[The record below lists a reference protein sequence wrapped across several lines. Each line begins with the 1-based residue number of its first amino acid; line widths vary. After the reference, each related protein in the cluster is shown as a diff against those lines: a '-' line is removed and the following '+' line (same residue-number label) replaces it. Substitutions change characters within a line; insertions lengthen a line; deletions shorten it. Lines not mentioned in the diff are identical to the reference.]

1 MQPEVYFIDSG
12 PNKYNFH
19 HFITERLAGMVW
31 GKGIGMRMKLIS
43 GLVDEHV
50 SCILL
55 ISLEVVKMLR
65 EGSIQLSAHG
75 NHQSK
80 SVMVTTE
87 TFHFIFFFIL
97 KSTFTKR
104 PFTSYRERQ

>member
-19 HFITERLAGMVW
+19 RFITERLAGMVS

-50 SCILL
+50 SCIL
-55 ISLEVVKMLR
+55 ISLELAKILR

-75 NHQSK
+75 NHQSE

-87 TFHFIFFFIL
+87 TFLFIFFFIL

>member
-1 MQPEVYFIDSG
+1 
-12 PNKYNFH
+12 
-19 HFITERLAGMVW
+19 
-31 GKGIGMRMKLIS
+31 MRMKLIS

-50 SCILL
+50 SCIL
-55 ISLEVVKMLR
+55 IRLEVAETLR

-75 NHQSK
+75 NHRSK
-80 SVMVTTE
+80 SVMVTTQ
-87 TFHFIFFFIL
+87 TFFSFSFFIL